1 MNPIISSLSNK
12 HPMSWEL
19 INHRLL
25 HPSDSVRKEMC
36 CHQTLD
42 GLTKHFPKKIKSTM
56 YNLLHRKMTTINKG
70 TTVDTSD
77 LQPGEIFHMDFVFYK
92 VTSIQGFTSIL
103 TVVYANNRM
112 LWVLPISPKRAPVRI
127 I

>member
-42 GLTKHFPKKIKSTM
+42 GLTKHFPKKIKKYHVQSTTHKNDD
-56 YNLLHRKMTTINKG
+56 Y
-70 TTVDTSD
+70 
-77 LQPGEIFHMDFVFYK
+77 Q
-92 VTSIQGFTSIL
+92 QG
-103 TVVYANNRM
+103 NN
-112 LWVLPISPKRAPVRI
+112 S
-127 I
+127 